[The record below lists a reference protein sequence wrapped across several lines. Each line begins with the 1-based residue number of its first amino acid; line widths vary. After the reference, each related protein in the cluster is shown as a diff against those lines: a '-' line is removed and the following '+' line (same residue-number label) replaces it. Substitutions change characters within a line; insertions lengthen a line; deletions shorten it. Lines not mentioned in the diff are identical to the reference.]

1 MPQNRREIN
10 PDWGLSAPG
19 IKPPTGEGG
28 GHTSTDSANKISY
41 WWSYWVLPFRIKWLN
56 KNNSTWFYSFF
67 LLNES
72 AIIQRLGFTHFYIFK
87 KYWAFSSEAVYF
99 KRKHFEIDYFLAS
112 FVGQGID
119 NLVCCTWNTYL
130 SKVYHLIRK
139 VKWYRKPLS
148 EVWMIS
154 SCSVTLFSFHCIRCL
169 GAFGRLQGIGAI
181 STKDP

>member
-19 IKPPTGEGG
+19 IKPPTGEDG

-41 WWSYWVLPFRIKWLN
+41 RWSYWMLPFRIKWLN

-72 AIIQRLGFTHFYIFK
+72 AIIQRLGFIHLYIFK

-99 KRKHFEIDYFLAS
+99 KRKHFKIDYFLAS
-112 FVGQGID
+112 FVGQG
-119 NLVCCTWNTYL
+119 NTYL
-130 SKVYHLIRK
+130 SKVHHLIRK

-154 SCSVTLFSFHCIRCL
+154 SCSVYNFVFFSLHSLPRCFWETSGNWGDFDKRSL
-169 GAFGRLQGIGAI
+169 TQF
-181 STKDP
+181 